1 MSTQNIENS
10 TKSRVETSV
19 ESTAENTAD
28 YFFAVRNLDSPS
40 DPNIKFYT
48 NAIDAYAELDRR
60 ERYGIFADI
69 QDRNGFDYEVS
80 RELVSLRPQQ

>member
-1 MSTQNIENS
+1 MSTQNIDN
-10 TKSRVETSV
+10 TTETQ
-19 ESTAENTAD
+19 AKPD

-60 ERYGIFADI
+60 ERYGIFAGI

-80 RELVSLRPQQ
+80 RELAALHP

>member
-1 MSTQNIENS
+1 MNTQVVENYTQNKPSENGYG
-10 TKSRVETSV
+10 
-19 ESTAENTAD
+19 ESHKPD

-60 ERYGIFADI
+60 SRYGIFADV
-69 QDRNGFDYEVS
+69 QDRNTFDYEVS
-80 RELVSLRPQQ
+80 RELVNLRGAS